1 MTPNPLH
8 TPAMDFETWWAQ
20 NDQQELDPKQL
31 ARTAWHAAQ
40 DVQRE
45 ACARLAE
52 GWEEGQYQ
60 TCGNGNYWDPGTI
73 YNQGRIDA
81 AAACRRRF

>member
-20 NDQQELDPKQL
+20 NDQQELD
-31 ARTAWHAAQ
+31 
-40 DVQRE
+40 
-45 ACARLAE
+45 RLAE